1 MLMFNRLII
10 LISLVFVFLVSCKKM
25 EVIVPSYVYLSPS
38 VLNTKPD
45 NSQGDASSKIE
56 DYYVFQNGDIRGLFS
71 IYARI
76 PIQATGK
83 NRIRVSPGIKY
94 NGMSEQ
100 RIIYPMFNYYEYEF
114 DLVQNRVDTIKPVFT
129 YVENAVFPLIED
141 YDGSG
146 LALEYNMATKQIG
159 DSLIRDN
166 GPGAFVPGKFSGRVE
181 LKSGVTNSFLEMYS
195 KVFNNWPRF
204 TPFYLELD
212 YKCNIP
218 IVIGMYATGPAG
230 DVTKTPLYVLNPKED
245 WNKLYLDIESDINRA
260 GAGMQYR
267 IFISFAKGS
276 ESNPSAW
283 IDNLK
288 VVYLD

>member
-1 MLMFNRLII
+1 MFNK
-10 LISLVFVFLVSCKKM
+10 FVFIFSLSSILFASCKKM
-25 EVIVPSYVYLSPS
+25 EVIVPSYIFLNSSILS
-38 VLNTKPD
+38 TKSD
-45 NSQGDASSKIE
+45 NSQGDPSSRIE
-56 DYYVFQNGDIRGLFS
+56 DYYVFQNGEVRGLFN
-71 IYARI
+71 INARV

-83 NRIRVSPGIKY
+83 NKIRVSPAIKY
-94 NGMSEQ
+94 NGMAEQ
-100 RIIYPMFNYYEYEF
+100 RIIYPMFNHYELEF
-114 DLVQNRVDTIKPVFT
+114 DLVQNKVDTIKPIFT
-129 YVENAVFPLIED
+129 YVDNAVFPLIED
-141 YDGSG
+141 YEGSG
-146 LALEYNMATKQIG
+146 LAMEYNMATKQIG
-159 DSLIRDN
+159 DTLVRDN
-166 GPGAFVPGKFSGRVE
+166 GPGAISPGKFSGRVD
-181 LKSGVTNSFLEMYS
+181 LKSGVQNSFLEMYS

-218 IVIGMYATGPAG
+218 IVIGMYATSSSG

-276 ESNPSAW
+276 EQNPMVW

-288 VVYLD
+288 VIYLD